1 MEKRKLR
8 IFSGAQPTGNIHIGN
23 YIGALSL
30 WAENQDDFENI
41 FCIVDLHAL
50 TIPEAIIASKLRN
63 NIRECAALYM
73 ACGIDPNKSTIFVQ
87 SHIKEHSELAWIL
100 NCTTP
105 MGWLERMTQ
114 YKSKSEKLDTVGT
127 GLFDYPVLMAADIL
141 LYQTD
146 VVPVGDDQ
154 KQHIEITRDI
164 AQRFNGLFG
173 DTFTIPKELIR
184 ESGARI
190 MGFDDPENKMS
201 KSIAVNKSGHA
212 ISMLDDEDT
221 IKKTIMRATT
231 DTNSEL
237 KFEFASAGV
246 KNLLTLYKVLSGK
259 SMEEIQVHFEGQGYG
274 ILKKEVLEVVLESLR
289 PIKQKYNQ
297 ILADP
302 GFVDDILKMGMERVL
317 PIAQNTMSKVKNN
330 IGI

>member
-1 MEKRKLR
+1 
-8 IFSGAQPTGNIHIGN
+8 
-23 YIGALSL
+23 
-30 WAENQDDFENI
+30 
-41 FCIVDLHAL
+41 
-50 TIPEAIIASKLRN
+50 
-63 NIRECAALYM
+63 
-73 ACGIDPNKSTIFVQ
+73 
-87 SHIKEHSELAWIL
+87 
-100 NCTTP
+100 
-105 MGWLERMTQ
+105 
-114 YKSKSEKLDTVGT
+114 
-127 GLFDYPVLMAADIL
+127 
-141 LYQTD
+141 
-146 VVPVGDDQ
+146 
-154 KQHIEITRDI
+154 
-164 AQRFNGLFG
+164 
-173 DTFTIPKELIR
+173 
-184 ESGARI
+184 